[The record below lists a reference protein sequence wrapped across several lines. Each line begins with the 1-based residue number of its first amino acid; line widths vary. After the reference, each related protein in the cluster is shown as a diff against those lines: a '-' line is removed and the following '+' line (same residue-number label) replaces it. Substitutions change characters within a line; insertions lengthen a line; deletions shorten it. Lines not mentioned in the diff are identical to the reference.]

1 MKAVLNYNQFEE
13 IILNPE
19 KFQDWNNILKHHTD
33 LELNISQDEIQILE
47 SDINSVLF
55 HFINATGGKFC
66 ETFSKEID
74 VDQNPSYI
82 LFDKDFSNKN
92 NGCLIIDKETLE
104 NPFKLNYAKILPHKS
119 KIEFNSKKG
128 WKLLFENKTLISNS
142 LVIND
147 SYIFDEYEN
156 KTKIG
161 TMNIVNMLD
170 SILPKEL
177 DVSYH
182 ILINTTNPKNK
193 PNTFYDSF
201 IQFLIH
207 KIESI
212 RMYKIKIEIVIGKG
226 KDLHKRKL
234 ITNFLSITTDKGFKI
249 FDVNDLSKVIGKNDV
264 TIETMFT
271 RNDQFQGDSQYD
283 EMKILLE
290 DLNNDLQNS
299 IKPSNLSSLSTYTK
313 TYYFS
318 NFQQQEGKI
327 EIRNRLF
334 LLIQF

>member
-1 MKAVLNYNQFEE
+1 MKAVLSLNQFEE
-13 IILNPE
+13 IILQPE
-19 KFQDWNNILKHHTD
+19 KYSDWNNIFRHHIDVELD
-33 LELNISQDEIQILE
+33 LAKEEIENLE
-47 SDINSVLF
+47 SDVNSVLF
-55 HFINATGGKFC
+55 HYINSTGGKFC

-82 LFDKDFSNKN
+82 LFDEDFSNKN

-119 KIEFNSKKG
+119 KIEFNSKTG

-156 KTKIG
+156 KTKVG

-182 ILINTTNPKNK
+182 ILINTTNHNKK

-201 IQFLIH
+201 IQYLIQE
-207 KIESI
+207 IEGI
-212 RMYKIKIEIVIGKG
+212 RTYKIKIEIVIGKG

-234 ITNFLSITTDKGFKI
+234 ITNFLSVTTDKGFKI

-271 RNDQFQGDSQYD
+271 RNDPSQGDSQYY

-299 IKPSNLSSLSTYTK
+299 IRSSNLSSLSTYTK

-318 NFQQQEGKI
+318 NFIQEGKI
-327 EIRNRLF
+327 EIKNRLF
-334 LLIQF
+334 NAII